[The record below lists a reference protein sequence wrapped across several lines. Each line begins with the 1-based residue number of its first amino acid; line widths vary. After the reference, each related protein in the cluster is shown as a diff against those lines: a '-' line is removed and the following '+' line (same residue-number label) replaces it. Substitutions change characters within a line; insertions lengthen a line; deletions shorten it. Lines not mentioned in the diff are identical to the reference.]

1 MYHIYDTLS
10 EGGVGMPNW
19 LDVNP
24 RSGVPIYVQLVQQVT
39 HAMEIGILQ
48 TGDQLPT
55 VRQLASELT
64 IAPNTIVKAYDEL
77 AQLGLIESRQGVG
90 TVVTASL
97 NGALRQQ
104 QLEALFERLRALVRD
119 AASLDVDEGELSDR
133 FKVELARYYSREQGG
148 DGDAHDDRNTGIHS
162 YPKRFTGKE

>member
-1 MYHIYDTLS
+1 
-10 EGGVGMPNW
+10 MPNW

-24 RSGVPIYVQLVQQVT
+24 RSGVPIYVQLVQQIT

-90 TVVTASL
+90 TVVTANL

-119 AASLDVDEGELSDR
+119 AASLEVDESELRRS
-133 FKVELARYYSREQGG
+133 F
-148 DGDAHDDRNTGIHS
+148 
-162 YPKRFTGKE
+162 